1 MTPIESM
8 NGNDIRKYKM
18 AMTVLATMRG
28 IPQLYYGSEIG
39 MAGNKDK
46 GMQLFVKIFQVGM
59 AMQTMHLPKK
69 DELQPKTNTLI
80 LAKLFTGAKA
90 KQLFIPEK

>member
-1 MTPIESM
+1 
-8 NGNDIRKYKM
+8 M

-46 GMQLFVKIFQVGM
+46 EMQLFVKIFQAVGM

-69 DELQPKTNTLI
+69 DELHPKRI
-80 LAKLFTGAKA
+80 L
-90 KQLFIPEK
+90 

>member
-1 MTPIESM
+1 
-8 NGNDIRKYKM
+8 M

-46 GMQLFVKIFQVGM
+46 EMQLFVKIFQVGM
-59 AMQTMHLPKK
+59 AMQTMHLQRRTNCNPKNEYFDLRLNYSLGK
-69 DELQPKTNTLI
+69 SK
-80 LAKLFTGAKA
+80 

>member
-1 MTPIESM
+1 
-8 NGNDIRKYKM
+8 M

-46 GMQLFVKIFQVGM
+46 EMQLFVKIFQAVGM
-59 AMQTMHLPKK
+59 A
-69 DELQPKTNTLI
+69 I
-80 LAKLFTGAKA
+80 
-90 KQLFIPEK
+90 

>member
-59 AMQTMHLPKK
+59 AMRT
-69 DELQPKTNTLI
+69 T
-80 LAKLFTGAKA
+80 FTKEGRTAT
-90 KQLFIPEK
+90 QNEYFDFG